1 MIFPISRFSQFSILF
16 ILVKAMQCLQCSDSA
31 PFYLT
36 FAKLS
41 RLELFYFGSIS
52 VHASMN
58 RQDIPY

>member
-1 MIFPISRFSQFSILF
+1 
-16 ILVKAMQCLQCSDSA
+16 MQCLQCSDSA

-52 VHASMN
+52 VHAPMN